1 MRKALAVA
9 MLASAVAVG
18 QSQPSGAAS
27 GNAAG
32 AKPDRASS
40 YYHYAVAHMYAE
52 LASAYRNRT
61 DYVNQAIDNY
71 KEAIKADPTASMLSE
86 ELSDLYVQTGR
97 LREGQSDAEETLK
110 RNPNDINAH
119 RLLARIFT
127 RLIGD
132 GGKVDE
138 AMLRRAIEEY
148 QKVTSIAPRDTDA
161 LLMLARLQK
170 ASDNSVD
177 AQKTYEKVIAI
188 DPANEDALTG
198 LALVY
203 SDLGDNRKAAD
214 LLKTLS
220 DKNPSPRSLHALALA
235 YEQLRDFDG
244 AAAALRK
251 ELEQNPPNERDVKRN
266 LAQDLTFARKYDEA
280 LAVYQELAADD
291 PSDATAHLRMSQI
304 YRQRREFAM
313 ARAASEKAKA
323 LEPNSIEVR
332 YNEVNILEAEDRI
345 PEATQMLKD
354 ILSTTAKRNYNQG
367 ERAYR
372 VALLE
377 RLASLYKSVDDTE
390 PAVAAFREMAEVDST
405 LAPRVA
411 AEVIDTYRSGKEFQK
426 AQQEAEAGAKKW
438 PDDRKL
444 RMVRDSLLAELGKV
458 DEAASDLKKLAG
470 DKPDMEAWISLAQ
483 VYEKGKKWN
492 DMAKALDSAE
502 KQADSNEEK
511 ESVWF
516 MRGAMFERM
525 NRVEQAETEFRKVLR
540 VDPDSAGALNYIGYM
555 LADRNL
561 RLQESFDL
569 ITMALDKDP
578 GNGAY
583 LDSLGWSLYRLGRLD
598 EAEKTLQKAVLK
610 TPKDP
615 TVHHHLAETLMKEGK
630 VREAAAEWQVS
641 LHEWDTSSPAEQRP
655 DEIAEVKAKLEGA
668 KVRLAREGTPGSK
681 N

>member
-9 MLASAVAVG
+9 LLGSVVAVG
-18 QSQPSGAAS
+18 QAQPSGA
-27 GNAAG
+27 AAG

-52 LASAYRNRT
+52 LASAFRNRT

-110 RNPNDINAH
+110 KNPNDINAH

-148 QKVTSIAPRDTDA
+148 QKVTAIAPRDTDA

-203 SDLGDNRKAAD
+203 SDLGDNKKAAD

-244 AAAALRK
+244 AAAALKK

-291 PSDATAHLRMSQI
+291 PADATAHLRMSQI
-304 YRQRREFAM
+304 YRQRREFAL

-345 PEATQMLKD
+345 PEATNLLKD

-377 RLASLYKSVDDTE
+377 RLASLYKSVDQTE
-390 PAVAAFREMAEVDST
+390 PAVEAFRQMAEVDST

-411 AEVIDTYRSGKEFQK
+411 AEVIDTYRSGKEFAK
-426 AQQEAEAGAKKW
+426 AQQEADAGAKKF

-470 DKPDMEAWISLAQ
+470 DKPDMEAWVSLAQ

-502 KQADSNEEK
+502 KLADSNEEK
-511 ESVWF
+511 ESVRF

-525 NRVEQAETEFRKVLR
+525 NRVDQAETEFRKVLR
-540 VDPDSAGALNYIGYM
+540 VDPESAGALNYIGYM

-569 ITMALDKDP
+569 ITMALDRDP

-583 LDSLGWSLYRLGRLD
+583 LDSLGWSLFRLGRLE

-641 LHEWDTSSPAEQRP
+641 LREWDTSSPAEQRP
-655 DEIAEVKAKLEGA
+655 EEIAEVKAKLEGA
-668 KVRLAREGTPGSK
+668 KVRLARDGAPGSK